1 MEQSRVSRT
10 EAPTDPFG
18 REPATARLDAQA
30 PPSRAPEGLVL
41 GRYRLQERLG
51 AGAFGVVWRARDERL
66 ERDVAIK
73 AIAGEV
79 DPAPNARASS
89 RASREVRAAARLSHP
104 AIVGLYE
111 AEEQDGTTYLVSEL
125 VRGATLAE
133 LLHEGALS
141 DRDVAEIGMALCA
154 GLAHAHAQ
162 GVVHRD
168 VKPSNVLV
176 PDARPAGAPA
186 AKLTDFGVARVVGA
200 GSDALTRT
208 GDVVGTLAYMAPE
221 QAEGREA
228 EAPADL
234 YAAAL
239 VLYEALS
246 GVNPVRGGSAV
257 ATARKL
263 GATLPSLQ
271 RQRRDLPRPLCDAID
286 RALLP
291 RAGERGTVAELSR
304 ALRAALVE
312 LGDEPGTVEAPVAER
327 AATAVTQVAGAARH
341 GWRRRSR
348 EQELAAVAAE
358 LGAGGAWTVQDRRA
372 GIGAADRAGGAG
384 EDARPPAGGRWARA
398 RAGSIRQD
406 PPATAPAPLV
416 AGHVLPG
423 LAAGGLVALAL
434 ATLGNGA
441 PPAEPLLAGALAA
454 AVVGLLPRIGWIAT
468 AVVLLGWLAGD
479 AGGLAEPGTALILAC
494 ALAAPPLLLP
504 FCGRAWSVPFAAPL
518 MGVALLAGA
527 FPALAGQARTLWRR
541 AALGALGFWM
551 VALAEPVARDTLFYG
566 RVAGTAR
573 AGSWEGSLHDA
584 AAHVVAPLL
593 DSGVLACAG
602 LWAAGAAVLPWIVRG
617 RTAALDLVAATLWAA
632 GLAAGA
638 GMIGEAL
645 GRGAVAQPDPRGTAL
660 GAAAAVLIAVAARAL
675 RGARRGVPGPA
686 VSEPREPH
694 ARALP

>member
-1 MEQSRVSRT
+1 VSPS
-10 EAPTDPFG
+10 EAPTDRLP
-18 REPATARLDAQA
+18 PAGDGAGAEGDAPTARLGAAHDASA
-30 PPSRAPEGLVL
+30 RDSRTLVL
-41 GRYRLQERLG
+41 GRYRLHERLG
-51 AGAFGVVWRARDERL
+51 AGAFGVVWRAYDERL

-73 AIAGEV
+73 AIAGEQV
-79 DPAPNARASS
+79 ASGRAT
-89 RASREVRAAARLSHP
+89 REVRAAARLSHP

-111 AEEQDGTTYLVSEL
+111 ADAEDGTTYLVSEL
-125 VRGATLAE
+125 VRGATLAQ

-141 DRDVAEIGMALCA
+141 DRDVAEIGIALCA
-154 GLAHAHAQ
+154 GLAHAHAH

-228 EAPADL
+228 DAPADL

-263 GATLPSLQ
+263 GATLPPLR
-271 RQRRDLPRPLCDAID
+271 RQRRDLPRELGDAID
-286 RALLP
+286 RALHP
-291 RAGERGTVAELSR
+291 RAGERGSVADLGR
-304 ALRAALVE
+304 ALRRVLRE
-312 LGDEPGTVEAPVAER
+312 LGDEPGTVEAPAVER

-358 LGAGGAWTVQDRRA
+358 LGAGEAWHLEDRR
-372 GIGAADRAGGAG
+372 GAAGRGADPGWGADGLAAQEDGQRRRPWAGTRR
-384 EDARPPAGGRWARA
+384 E
-398 RAGSIRQD
+398 
-406 PPATAPAPLV
+406 PAPLV
-416 AGHVLPG
+416 GGHVLPG

-434 ATLGNGA
+434 AALGNGP

-454 AVVGLLPRIGWIAT
+454 GVVGLLPRLGWFAT
-468 AVVLLGWLAGD
+468 AALLLGWLAGD
-479 AGGLAEPGTALILAC
+479 AGGVAEPGTALVLAA
-494 ALAAPPLLLP
+494 ALAPIPFLLP

-518 MGVALLAGA
+518 LGAALLAGA

-541 AALGALGFWM
+541 AALGALGFW
-551 VALAEPVARDTLFYG
+551 VLALAEPVVRETLFYG
-566 RVAGTAR
+566 RVAGTAG
-573 AGSWEGSLHDA
+573 AGSWEDSLSDA
-584 AAHVVAPLL
+584 AAHVIQPLL

-602 LWAAGAAVLPWIVRG
+602 LWALGAAVLPWIVRG
-617 RTAALDLVAATLWAA
+617 RTAALDLVAATVWAA

-638 GMIGEAL
+638 AMIGEGL
-645 GRGAVAQPDPRGTAL
+645 GSGAVAQADPRGAAL
-660 GAAAAVLIAVAARAL
+660 GAGAAVLIAVAARAI
-675 RGARRGVPGPA
+675 RGARAGRA
-686 VSEPREPH
+686 ALPREPDAH
-694 ARALP
+694 GLP